1 VLVSEGARM
10 ESVPFGGRSV
20 EREVLVSWGANV
32 LDCGGGGSVGVV
44 GGSVGAFVGIE
55 SSESIRR

>member
-1 VLVSEGARM
+1 M